1 MADRIPHNPEHPDGL
16 GRRDFLKGLL
26 ATAATATVTA
36 SGCSTDWDRFFQK
49 HYKEL
54 TAEDKQRV
62 FDRVKREARER
73 FNRELNLQDP
83 KPIPG
88 VAFAFAIS
96 LSVCN
101 GNRACVHA
109 CVQENN
115 QSREPAIQYIKVIE
129 LDHGTLNVEKGD
141 MYYEGEVPR
150 PGKVYL
156 PVQCNQCDNP
166 PCVKACPVEATWKE
180 KDGIVVIDYD
190 WCIGCRYCMA
200 ACPYG
205 VRQFNWED
213 PEQAMSRYH
222 YQDGYAFGN
231 PREYRYQGRLVYAP
245 VRTKGIV
252 EKCHFCVHYLD
263 QGLDPACVR
272 GCPGKARTV
281 GDLDDPDSVVSRL
294 IRDKNGF
301 QLLPEKGTRPNV
313 YYLPPKRKEA

>member
-1 MADRIPHNPEHPDGL
+1 MRRGMVIDLEKCIGCRSCAVACKQHNAQPAGNWWNRVVTPGSDQHQ
-16 GRRDFLKGLL
+16 
-26 ATAATATVTA
+26 TA
-36 SGCSTDWDRFFQK
+36 
-49 HYKEL
+49 
-54 TAEDKQRV
+54 
-62 FDRVKREARER
+62 
-73 FNRELNLQDP
+73 P
-83 KPIPG
+83 
-88 VAFAFAIS
+88 
-96 LSVCN
+96 
-101 GNRACVHA
+101 
-109 CVQENN
+109 
-115 QSREPAIQYIKVIE
+115 
-129 LDHGTLNVEKGD
+129 EKGRE
-141 MYYEGEVPR
+141 YFLPIHCQHCQNAPCE
-150 PGKVYL
+150 KV
-156 PVQCNQCDNP
+156 
-166 PCVKACPVEATWKE
+166 CPVGATFRAD
-180 KDGIVVIDYD
+180 DGTILVDYER
-190 WCIGCRYCMA
+190 CIGCRYCMA

>member
-200 ACPYG
+200 ACPYEARRFNFATPSLQAHELNTNVGYLSNRPRPRG
-205 VRQFNWED
+205 V
-213 PEQAMSRYH
+213 
-222 YQDGYAFGN
+222 
-231 PREYRYQGRLVYAP
+231 
-245 VRTKGIV
+245 V
-252 EKCHFCVHYLD
+252 EKCHFCLHRTRNETY
-263 QGLDPACVR
+263 PACVEA
-272 GCPGKARTV
+272 CPTGARKF
-281 GDLDDPDSVVSRL
+281 GDLNDPDSDVSR
-294 IRDKNGF
+294 IVKDKRVF
-301 QLLPEKGTRPNV
+301 VLKEELQTLPRLF
-313 YYLPPKRKEA
+313 YYFD